1 MLFHGRSADLTLL
14 LVDIVRAVIGSSKK
28 ETSQLTSRIPHEVDA

>member
-28 ETSQLTSRIPHEVDA
+28 KRAS